1 MFATNN
7 SSIADAMTLLPIEI
21 TDSFI
26 FYFMHLEIL
35 FREGSTGFTIRTAK
49 DNQGSKSLGTSD

>member
-1 MFATNN
+1 MLATNN
-7 SSIADAMTLLPIEI
+7 SSIAKAMTLLPIEI

-26 FYFMHLEIL
+26 YFMHLEIL
-35 FREGSTGFTIRTAK
+35 FQEGSTGFTIRTAK